1 MDAVHSPLELA
12 DTIAPWT
19 GKGVS
24 PGSIRQPDPCPL
36 RCQTLL
42 SNSNE
47 TVALQGSRTLQSNR
61 STGRK
66 LPKSVVAR
74 APTSSPQLSGV
85 TNSYH
90 NLLVYPSCQMQHAV
104 LAKRVCI
111 NLGLPRLLNHPCQ
124 ANVKRANHQPNVK
137 RHANLCRPQLSPEQ
151 ITRFRGFR
159 QGRPLWHPQQLL
171 RHPAS
176 PASQLCITKA
186 RHTDCRIYDVVPMG
200 VPAYIQNVEP
210 TGLHRPPPES

>member
-36 RCQTLL
+36 CCQALL
-42 SNSNE
+42 SNSHE
-47 TVALQGSRTLQSNR
+47 TVALQGRRTLQSNR

-111 NLGLPRLLNHPCQ
+111 NLGLPRLLDHPCQ
-124 ANVKRANHQPNVK
+124 ASVKRANHQPSGGPGACK
-137 RHANLCRPQLSPEQ
+137 KTCQLMPSSAV
-151 ITRFRGFR
+151 TRADNTVSGVPT
-159 QGRPLWHPQQLL
+159 GPPTLAPPAAL
-171 RHPAS
+171 RHLAQLEPQCKAS
-176 PASQLCITKA
+176 VTTYKA
-186 RHTDCRIYDVVPMG
+186 
-200 VPAYIQNVEP
+200 
-210 TGLHRPPPES
+210 